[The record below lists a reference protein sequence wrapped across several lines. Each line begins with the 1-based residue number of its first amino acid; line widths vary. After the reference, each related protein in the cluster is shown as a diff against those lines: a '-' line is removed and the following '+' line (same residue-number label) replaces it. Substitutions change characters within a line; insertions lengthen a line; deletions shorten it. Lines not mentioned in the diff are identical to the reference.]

1 MDWQFEQRVFHIV
14 FLMAQEKN
22 KEIYLQLLSYT
33 KSLTKRLPIPRHK
46 QLLPQIMDALLV

>member
-1 MDWQFEQRVFHIV
+1 M